1 MQDVLIGSVVS
12 ALATG
17 LGALPILLMKVVTH
31 RWRDILLA
39 FTAGIMVSATMFNL
53 IPVALDH
60 SNLLTVTIGILL
72 GTLVLSVM
80 ERNMPHIDLE
90 HSKSTDVQFDQK
102 SLLIITAITLH
113 NLPEG
118 LSVGVSY
125 ASESSGLGP
134 LIALAI
140 GLQNAPEGFLVA
152 LFLVTQKVKKWK
164 AFVIA
169 TLTGAVEI
177 ITGLIGFF
185 LTSYVSNLV
194 PYGLAFAAGAMLF
207 VVYKELI
214 PESHGDG
221 HESSSTFSFIFGL
234 ITMIALI
241 EWFG

>member
-1 MQDVLIGSVVS
+1 MQDVLIGSIVS
-12 ALATG
+12 AMATG
-17 LGALPILLMKVVTH
+17 LGAVPILLMKVVTH

-72 GTLVLSVM
+72 GTLVLSLM
-80 ERNMPHIDLE
+80 ERTLPHIDLA
-90 HSKSTDVQFDQK
+90 HSKSAVQFDAK
-102 SLLIITAITLH
+102 SMLIITAITLH

-152 LFLVTQKVKKWK
+152 LFLVTQKVKKWH

-177 ITGLIGFF
+177 ATGLLGFF
-185 LTSYVSNLV
+185 LTSYVSGLV

-221 HESSSTFSFIFGL
+221 HESSSTFSFILGL

>member
-1 MQDVLIGSVVS
+1 MRDVLIGSVIS

-17 LGALPILLMKVVTH
+17 VGALPILLMRVITH

-53 IPVALDH
+53 IPVALEQ
-60 SNLLTVTIGILL
+60 SNLLTVALGILL
-72 GTLVLSVM
+72 GTVVLSVM
-80 ERNMPHIDLE
+80 ERSLPHIDLD
-90 HSKSTDVQFDQK
+90 HSKYASVQFDQK
-102 SLLIITAITLH
+102 SMLIITGITMH

-125 ASESSGLGP
+125 ASESAGLGP

-140 GLQNAPEGFLVA
+140 GLQNAPEGLLVA
-152 LFLVTQKVKKWK
+152 LFLVTQKVRKWL
-164 AFVIA
+164 AFLIA
-169 TLTGAVEI
+169 TLTGTVEI
-177 ITGLIGFF
+177 FTGLLGYF

-207 VVYKELI
+207 IVYKELI

-221 HESSSTFSFIFGL
+221 NESSSTFSFIFGL

-241 EWFG
+241 VWFG